1 MIWLPEICLK
11 NSITE
16 DNDLSLK
23 LKYRVRVQSS
33 GHVAYVPGSNLLT
46 SCKIQL
52 TYFPFD
58 IQVCH
63 LEFVKWLMQREI
75 VEYQNQSEKINLGL
89 FVENHEWDVLE
100 TKSGVRF
107 VKVGESRGLDMVYAT
122 IALKRKPLYYTMTL
136 TFPLCLTTILTFYMF
151 LLPCESGEKVSLG
164 ISVLLSY
171 SVLLLLISDI
181 LPRNSETAP
190 ILSKLQKK
198 HKISLVPQ

>member
-11 NSITE
+11 NSISE

-23 LKYRVRVQSS
+23 LKYRVRIEDN
-33 GHVAYVPGSNLLT
+33 GHVAYVPGINFQT
-46 SCKIQL
+46 GCKTQL

-58 IQVCH
+58 VQVCH
-63 LEFVKWLMQREI
+63 LEFVKWIMTRSMVKFRNHSSEI
-75 VEYQNQSEKINLGL
+75 NMHFFVKNQ
-89 FVENHEWDVLE
+89 EWDVLE
-100 TKSGVRF
+100 TSSGVGF
-107 VKVGESRGLDMVYAT
+107 IGLGENRGLDMIYAT
-122 IALKRKPLYYTMTL
+122 LVLKRKPLYYSMTL

-181 LPRNSETAP
+181 LPRNSESAP
-190 ILSKLQKK
+190 LLSKL
-198 HKISLVPQ
+198 